1 MVQEIL
7 VVYIPLK
14 IARKKERTNIEYF
27 IGAGRRFI
35 ALI

>member
-7 VVYIPLK
+7 AVCISSK
-14 IARKKERTNIEYF
+14 IARKKERNNIEYF
-27 IGAGRRFI
+27 IGAGRRFV